1 MNQNK
6 VDRINESFNLA
17 SDTVPDST
25 EWANAASKRQIHT
38 DICVSTDITTL
49 REIRL
54 LRKCEYKKIYPKMDL
69 DNDSLDN
76 SAIILY
82 TRNKKGQITST
93 ARLAFGP
100 DGFCEEEYLREYRK
114 QGKRLMEFGRFV
126 IKKGNGPLLRAYYS
140 SILTL
145 ASNLRYDAIVMA
157 MQPRHIEFHR
167 RVVGVKV
174 VEPDMG
180 ITFGGPCRLA
190 CVVWEIEA
198 TKPIFFKWLGGG
210 AK

>member
-1 MNQNK
+1 MNQVNVERK
-6 VDRINESFNLA
+6 HESFNLTSDAVPNSTKRA
-17 SDTVPDST
+17 ST
-25 EWANAASKRQIHT
+25 ASNKQIYN

-49 REIRL
+49 REIRR

-69 DNDSLDN
+69 DNDYLDN
-76 SAIILY
+76 NAIILY

-100 DGFCEEEYLREYRK
+100 DGFCEEKYLREYRK
-114 QGKRLMEFGRFV
+114 EGMRLMEFGRFV
-126 IKKGNGPLLRAYYS
+126 IKKGNGTLLRAYYS
-140 SILTL
+140 SIITL
-145 ASNLRYDAIVMA
+145 AVNLKCDAIVMA

-167 RVVGVKV
+167 RVIGVKV
-174 VEPDMG
+174 VAPDMG
-180 ITFGGPCRLA
+180 ITYGGPCRLA

-198 TKPIFFKWLGGG
+198 TKPTFFKWLNGG